1 MKGNCKRMT
10 VTVDAVTL
18 KIYHNY
24 KVILKLQFKDKRDNS
39 ENYF

>member
-10 VTVDAVTL
+10 AKVDAVTL
-18 KIYHNY
+18 KIYHNH
-24 KVILKLQFKDKRDNS
+24 KVTLKLKFKDKRDNS